1 MHFFSP
7 ANVMPLLEVV
17 RTDSTSPSVIKT
29 VMALAKPLRKTPV
42 LAKVCY
48 GFIGNRMME
57 GYAREAERMTL
68 EGATPRQVDSALER
82 WGMAMGI
89 LSVFDMAGIDVGVK
103 IHREHA
109 ERYPPD
115 PTYYQADLALHD
127 AGRLGQK
134 TGRGYYRY
142 DPGDRTRHDDPDALA
157 ILKTR
162 ARELGIERH
171 APADTEIVERCLYP
185 LMNEGI
191 RVLHEGVALRA
202 SDVDVVWTLGYG
214 FPRYRGGPLFY
225 ADTIGLDVLLD
236 AMQRYQQ
243 RFGPMHWQP
252 AELLVELVDKGMSL
266 ADWERDRR
274 T

>member
-1 MHFFSP
+1 
-7 ANVMPLLEVV
+7 
-17 RTDSTSPSVIKT
+17 
-29 VMALAKPLRKTPV
+29 
-42 LAKVCY
+42 
-48 GFIGNRMME
+48 
-57 GYAREAERMTL
+57 
-68 EGATPRQVDSALER
+68 
-82 WGMAMGI
+82 
-89 LSVFDMAGIDVGVK
+89 
-103 IHREHA
+103 
-109 ERYPPD
+109 
-115 PTYYQADLALHD
+115 
-127 AGRLGQK
+127 
-134 TGRGYYRY
+134 
-142 DPGDRTRHDDPDALA
+142 
-157 ILKTR
+157 
-162 ARELGIERH
+162 
-171 APADTEIVERCLYP
+171 
-185 LMNEGI
+185 MNEGI